1 MRLRNAP
8 TGLMKDEGYG
18 AGYRYAHDDEPEG
31 MNQRYLPD
39 ELAGRVYYE
48 PKERGEEAEIK
59 ERLDRWRRERA
70 ERTG

>member
-1 MRLRNAP
+1 MHLRNAA

-48 PKERGEEAEIK
+48 PKERGAEAAIGERLERWRK
-59 ERLDRWRRERA
+59 EREGREH
-70 ERTG
+70 